1 VTPADLAQALA
12 PRGVPTHAGLGIDLE
27 VPVDMR
33 KTNKKSLALS
43 TQTVRNLQDADLTG
57 AAGGYNSYVICPP
70 TSPKPCAF
78 KTPNCP
84 Q

>member
-1 VTPADLAQALA
+1 
-12 PRGVPTHAGLGIDLE
+12 
-27 VPVDMR
+27 MR